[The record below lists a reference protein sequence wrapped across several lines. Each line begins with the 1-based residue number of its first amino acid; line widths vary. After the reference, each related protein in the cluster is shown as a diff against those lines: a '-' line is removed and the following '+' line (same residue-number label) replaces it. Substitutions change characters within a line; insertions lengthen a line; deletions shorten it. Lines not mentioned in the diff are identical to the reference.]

1 MAHRTNQRPP
11 VIPATANTPIT
22 PVNSNSVTLSVSG
35 VDNHTIRAD
44 ARLNAVAGAQNRLSL
59 SANGLRVA
67 PTSTTRVVTA
77 TGTVTSND
85 TTLIVQNGAT
95 NITLT
100 ISGAF
105 DPGHE
110 LTFSRAAGSTGT
122 ITLVAPGFT
131 IQALAGTVG
140 GSTTIPAHSAAGAG
154 VSNRFVLVGTVWYR
168 IS

>member
-1 MAHRTNQRPP
+1 MVQMMPVCRRNFSCGEWCWLHRRQSM
-11 VIPATANTPIT
+11 V
-22 PVNSNSVTLSVSG
+22 L
-35 VDNHTIRAD
+35 
-44 ARLNAVAGAQNRLSL
+44 
-59 SANGLRVA
+59 
-67 PTSTTRVVTA
+67 
-77 TGTVTSND
+77 
-85 TTLIVQNGAT
+85 
-95 NITLT
+95 
-100 ISGAF
+100 GAF

>member
-1 MAHRTNQRPP
+1 MRAFAI
-11 VIPATANTPIT
+11 VAALWC
-22 PVNSNSVTLSVSG
+22 SCVS
-35 VDNHTIRAD
+35 AY
-44 ARLNAVAGAQNRLSL
+44 L
-59 SANGLRVA
+59 
-67 PTSTTRVVTA
+67 
-77 TGTVTSND
+77 
-85 TTLIVQNGAT
+85 
-95 NITLT
+95 
-100 ISGAF
+100 GAF

-110 LTFSRAAGSTGT
+110 LTFSRDAGSTGT